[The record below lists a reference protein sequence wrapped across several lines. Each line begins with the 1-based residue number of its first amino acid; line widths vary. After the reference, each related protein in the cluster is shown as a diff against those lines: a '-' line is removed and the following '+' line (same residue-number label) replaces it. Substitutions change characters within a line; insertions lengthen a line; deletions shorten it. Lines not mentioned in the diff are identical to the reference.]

1 MSWNDVLI
9 DVVNVA
15 FKAIIALA
23 IPYLFSLITQKV
35 KNDKVKDAMKQGE
48 EFVVESVGMVNQT
61 FVDQLKKDGKFDK
74 EAQRQAFT
82 MCFENWK
89 MIASD
94 KLKEAI
100 TKEVGNIDEWLT
112 SKIEYTVRHEF
123 EY

>member
-15 FKAIIALA
+15 FKAIITLT
-23 IPYLFSLITQKV
+23 IPYLFSLIAQKV

-74 EAQRQAFT
+74 EAQQQAFA

-123 EY
+123 DY